1 MDAKENLK
9 RKTQKLYK
17 NVEYIYLYFE
27 DVFEPGRKWIKD
39 GNLMHLSSSKNLTV
53 NYDQKVFREVV

>member
-9 RKTQKLYK
+9 EKTRKLYR

-39 GNLMHLSSSKNLTV
+39 GKLMHLSSNEKLTV
-53 NYDQKVFREVV
+53 NYDQKIFRKVM